1 MQQQHTTIHR
11 VASAVKTLIPLI
23 RFSVAFFP
31 FPGWLVGWMLNH
43 FVNGWMQV
51 WEPNENHFPAAVDYY
66 C

>member
-43 FVNGWMQV
+43 FVNG
-51 WEPNENHFPAAVDYY
+51 
-66 C
+66 